1 MIVLEGPQG
10 SMKSTACSI
19 LGGEWFSDGLP
30 EIGEGKDVSQ
40 HLRSKW
46 LIELSEMHAMSRG
59 GFLFRRLGR
68 RAAWQPKIL
77 APNQPLAIPDLGQL

>member
-1 MIVLEGPQG
+1 MTVLEGPQG

-40 HLRSKW
+40 HLRGKW

-59 GFLFRRLGR
+59 GFCF
-68 RAAWQPKIL
+68 ADWVV
-77 APNQPLAIPDLGQL
+77 APHGSLESSPPISRSPPDLGQL